1 MDKGLQSWVIVVGA
15 SGFVGSYVSAELNTD
30 FNIIK
35 TSRSKREGFTQF
47 DMAKDSISSL
57 LSKTSKR
64 ATGLSIVLCN
74 KFGPMEDYILD
85 EDFAREC
92 EVASVV
98 KISNECKKLG
108 IPIVYLSTS
117 YVYPG
122 DRSGYDEFSP
132 VRPIS
137 LYGTLKREAELE
149 LLASSPVNLILRLDK
164 VVGTSFENKHL
175 FTEWYEAAKNG
186 EKIRCIRGQN
196 FSPTSVGDVALAVK
210 LSLLNGLAGIYHCVN
225 PEVWTRFDLAAYFV
239 EKLEL
244 DVGVTS
250 VSLEELGLS
259 EERPLYS
266 NLNSSKLMRI
276 LAFSFTPLSEIIE
289 KLVEIKDS
297 YDEG

>member
-1 MDKGLQSWVIVVGA
+1 MIVVGA
-15 SGFVGSYVSAELNTD
+15 SGFVGSHVSAELETD

-35 TSRSKREGFTQF
+35 TSRIERDGFTQF

-57 LSKTSKR
+57 LSKISKK
-64 ATGLSIVLCN
+64 ASGLSVVLCN
-74 KFGPMEDYILD
+74 KFGPMDDYTLD

-92 EVASVV
+92 EVASVT
-98 KISNECKKLG
+98 KISNECQKYG

-149 LLASSPVNLILRLDK
+149 LLASSSMNLILRLDK

-175 FTEWYEAAKNG
+175 FTEWYEASKDG
-186 EKIRCIRGQN
+186 KKIRCINGQN
-196 FSPTSVGDVALAVK
+196 FSPTSVEDVALAVK
-210 LSLLNGLAGIYHCVN
+210 LSLLNKLTGIYHCVN
-225 PEVWTRFDLAAYFV
+225 PELWTRLDLAAYFV
-239 EKLEL
+239 KTLEL
-244 DVGVTS
+244 NVAVVG

-259 EERPLYS
+259 EKRPLYS
-266 NLNSSKLMRI
+266 NLNSSKLMSK
-276 LAFSFTPLSEIIE
+276 LAFSFTPLSKVIE
-289 KLVEIKDS
+289 KLFDVKDS
-297 YDEG
+297 CDV

>member
-1 MDKGLQSWVIVVGA
+1 MDKDLQSWVIVVGA

-57 LSKTSKR
+57 FSKISKR
-64 ATGLSIVLCN
+64 ATGFSIVLCN

-98 KISNECKKLG
+98 KISNECKKFG

-137 LYGTLKREAELE
+137 LYGTLKREAELD

-210 LSLLNGLAGIYHCVN
+210 LSLLNELAGIYHCVN
-225 PEVWTRFDLAAYFV
+225 PEIWQRSDLARIFFEYLGMSA
-239 EKLEL
+239 EITDE
-244 DVGVTS
+244 
-250 VSLEELGLS
+250 SLEELGLK
-259 EERPLYS
+259 EARPIFS
-266 NLNSSKLMRI
+266 NLNSRKLMD
-276 LAFSFTPLSEIIE
+276 AVGMNFTPMASIFTKMREFSGDRLC
-289 KLVEIKDS
+289 
-297 YDEG
+297 